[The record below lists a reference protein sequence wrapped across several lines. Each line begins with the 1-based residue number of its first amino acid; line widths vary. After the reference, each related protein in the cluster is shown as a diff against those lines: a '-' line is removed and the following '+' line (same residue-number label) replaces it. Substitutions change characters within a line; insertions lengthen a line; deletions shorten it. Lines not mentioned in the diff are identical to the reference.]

1 MKYSHRVIA
10 AGVVAASL
18 VGATFAVRGAEPAY
32 PTKPIRLIIP
42 YPPGGSVDFT
52 GRQVSQRFGEA
63 LGQQVLVDT
72 RGGAGST
79 LGHAMTAAA
88 APDGYTLMIATSA
101 GLVGAPA
108 LGMKIPYDPQ
118 KDFAPVSMAAYVP
131 FALVINGALPANN
144 LQELIKLAKSQPG
157 KLNYGSPG
165 AGTPN
170 HLGFEWLNILAGI
183 QLVHVPYKGV
193 GPALI
198 DVIAGR
204 LQMMFSGIPQ
214 VQPFIKSGKVKA
226 IAVGHPTHTQLMP
239 DLPPIAATFPGF
251 SVSAWHAVVA
261 PAKTSPAIIARLN
274 AIALDVFRSPE
285 YAKGVLAEGVE
296 PTSSTPDE
304 VLKLIGSELPR
315 WRQIIKDAG
324 ITPE

>member
-1 MKYSHRVIA
+1 MKHPVSIIA
-10 AGVVAASL
+10 AGLITAAL
-18 VGATFAVRGAEPAY
+18 VGAALPSLAAEAAY
-32 PTKPIRLIIP
+32 PNKPIRLVIP

-52 GRQVSQRFGEA
+52 GRQVSLRFGEI
-63 LGQQVLVDT
+63 LGQQLLVDN

-79 LGHAMTAAA
+79 LGHGMVAAA

-108 LGMKIPYDPQ
+108 LGMKITYDPL

-131 FALVINGALPANN
+131 FALAVTGSLPVNN
-144 LQELIKLAKSQPG
+144 LQELIKLEKSQPG

-165 AGTPN
+165 SGTPN

-183 QLVHVPYKGV
+183 QLVHVPYKGA
-193 GPALI
+193 GPALT

-204 LQMMFSGIPQ
+204 LHMMFTGIPQ
-214 VQPFIKSGKVKA
+214 VQPFIKAGKVKV
-226 IAVGHPTHTQLMP
+226 IAVGHPTRTALMP
-239 DLPPIAATFPGF
+239 DATPIATTFPGF

-261 PAKTSPAIIARLN
+261 PARTSPAIIAKLN
-274 AIALDVFRSPE
+274 ATALDVFRSPD
-285 YAKGVLAEGVE
+285 YVKGTLAEGVE
-296 PTSSTPDE
+296 ATSSAPED
-304 VLKLIGSELPR
+304 VLKLVASELSR
-315 WRQIIKDAG
+315 WRQIIKEAG